1 MLVTQHLRVHCIP
14 DDGED
19 PVYNV
24 YPSVPSDDGM
34 AIDDLKAATLQE
46 IAIKGYLSMYPAPSV
61 GLPPAE
67 PTWDL

>member
-1 MLVTQHLRVHCIP
+1 M
-14 DDGED
+14 
-19 PVYNV
+19 YNV